1 MSGRH
6 DLRDPDA
13 TRRDTFLP
21 PVRSPLAAPPPTN
34 ANGAPVDSTGISIP
48 SPTNYLV
55 PTVIEQTN
63 RGERAFDIYSR
74 LLQQRIIF
82 LGTPVNDEIA
92 NVVMA
97 QLLHLE
103 SEDPDKD
110 IALYINSPGGSITAL
125 FAIYDTMAYIKND
138 ISTICMGQAASAAA
152 VLLAAGTPGKRF
164 ALPNSRVLLHQPS
177 GGAEGQSVDIEIQA
191 KEILRMR
198 DSLNDILAE
207 KTGKTAEQ
215 IDADTDRDF
224 ILDAKAAKEY
234 GIIDEI
240 IASRKSQERVVR

>member
-1 MSGRH
+1 VNLDPA
-6 DLRDPDA
+6 DL
-13 TRRDTFLP
+13 TRVASSRTDIGGTSL
-21 PVRSPLAAPPPTN
+21 T
-34 ANGAPVDSTGISIP
+34 

-74 LLQQRIIF
+74 LLQQRIVF

-110 IALYINSPGGSITAL
+110 ISIYINSPGGSITAL
-125 FAIYDTMAYIKND
+125 FAIYDTMEYVKND
-138 ISTICMGQAASAAA
+138 VQTICMGQAASAAA

-164 ALPNSRVLLHQPS
+164 ALPHSRVLLHQPS

-191 KEILRMR
+191 REILRMR
-198 DSLNDILAE
+198 DLLNTILAE
-207 KTGKTAEQ
+207 KTGKTPEQ

-224 ILDAKAAKEY
+224 ILDADEAKAY

-240 IASRKSQERVVR
+240 IASRKAQERAVR